1 MKNSEWLKKKGT
13 PLTISF
19 QRKSSLIENNLCWRD
34 NAVLTA
40 FDVTVNGENAGL
52 VVSDG
57 AEDLL
62 STWLKQE
69 HIEIKRQILT
79 DKERKYL
86 EAVCRPF
93 RDRVKGIS
101 KMVIDHMYDPP
112 DYYIV
117 IRFVNEQFD
126 MYFPSF
132 DVSAMYK
139 CMEENKWY
147 TPMELGL

>member
-1 MKNSEWLKKKGT
+1 MKQTNAEWMQENGYKFSDLQFEQLNSQKWKIYWGDECIGRYPKPSCMIDAALNWL
-13 PLTISF
+13 
-19 QRKSSLIENNLCWRD
+19 D
-34 NAVLTA
+34 M
-40 FDVTVNGENAGL
+40 
-52 VVSDG
+52 
-57 AEDLL
+57 
-62 STWLKQE
+62 E
-69 HIEIKRQILT
+69 HVEPILT
-79 DKERKYL
+79 DEERKYI
-86 EAVCRPF
+86 EDVCRPF

-139 CMEENKWY
+139 CMEDNKWY
-147 TPMELGL
+147 TPMELGLYEDND